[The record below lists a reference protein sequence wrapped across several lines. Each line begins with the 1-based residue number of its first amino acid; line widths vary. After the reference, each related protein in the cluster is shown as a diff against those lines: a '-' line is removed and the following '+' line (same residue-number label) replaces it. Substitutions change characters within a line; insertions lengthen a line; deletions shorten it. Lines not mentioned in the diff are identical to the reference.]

1 MTQIRGWQY
10 ILLIFG
16 LAVVA
21 WMVMAFNGR
30 MAQLNRLT
38 REREVVDER
47 YLQIKGTLAAL
58 EAEVAYA
65 QSEAAVEKWAYQEG
79 HMIRPGDY
87 PVLPLSNGT
96 VKPTPLPQSAV
107 EQKELSN
114 KESWWALFFGLNS
127 P

>member
-38 REREVVDER
+38 RERELVDER
-47 YLQIKGTLAAL
+47 YLQVKGTLAAL

-65 QSEAAVEKWAYQEG
+65 QSAAAVEKWAYQEG

-87 PVLPLSNGT
+87 PVLPLSNGAVT
-96 VKPTPLPQSAV
+96 PTPLSQPVV
-107 EQKELSN
+107 EEKELSN
-114 KESWWALFFGLNS
+114 EESWWALFFGLNS